1 MRERVKRLADKLL
14 RKGLRRGV
22 TEGSNF
28 WLALGAVALLV
39 RMLAQQDKPLKATEE
54 LRVGE
59 SIVVSHLPAPPTR
72 RATRR
77 AARSAGA

>member
-1 MRERVKRLADKLL
+1 MRERVKRLAGKLS

-22 TEGSNF
+22 TEGSNL

-39 RMLAQQDKPLKATEE
+39 RVLAQQDKPRRATEE

-59 SIVVSHLPAPPTR
+59 SVVVSHLPPPPTR
-72 RATRR
+72 RQARR
-77 AARSAGA
+77 AAGAAGA